1 MQQELFP
8 CRQTQALQRRNYT
21 DGVVWKRVMDYDS
34 GEAETF
40 AGGRTQDVAK
50 GLVCPEENGTG
61 RRCHWSGWKG
71 GVLAGVAPK
80 DGEIIGR
87 RSEKGRGGGL
97 GGRAET
103 QKVGVG
109 WSCRE
114 KEGWALDIPNAA
126 LAPTWRGTQP
136 RSAGNEVGG

>member
-8 CRQTQALQRRNYT
+8 FGQTKDLLNNYAYGFT
-21 DGVVWKRVMDYDS
+21 WGRVMDYDS

-50 GLVCPEENGTG
+50 GLVFPSESATG
-61 RRCHWSGWKG
+61 RRFHWSGWKG

-80 DGEIIGR
+80 DGGIIGR

-97 GGRAET
+97 GGRAQT
-103 QKVGVG
+103 QKAGVG

-114 KEGWALDIPNAA
+114 REGWALGIPNAA
-126 LAPTWRGTQP
+126 LDPTWGRTQP
-136 RSAGNEVGG
+136 RSAVNEVGG